1 MRSTASVAT
10 LVLTVFALSLSA
22 CGGDSESPTEP
33 DPGDSE
39 PQVGALSVSAST
51 SGEDQDT
58 TGYTAE
64 ISGPSSSSASLTTDG
79 STTFTSLDPG
89 DYDVTLADTASNCSV
104 DGSNPKTKSVT
115 AGDTASASF
124 SVTCNARTGSME
136 ASVSTTGSTLDSDGY
151 QVAVGGVTDSLPTS
165 GSTVL
170 SGVPTGQDSA
180 VLSGIQK
187 NCTAGQT
194 STAVSIAENDTASAS
209 FSVTCD
215 QALFGGYLY
224 IREDASGYYD
234 IQRVTSGGTQTWY
247 SFHYTVD
254 NVHSLVISGDGTD
267 VAYVASDSTATA
279 DSLYVRDIGGT
290 TSVVGARTGLGFPD
304 FGSDGDSLVAV
315 EGGRLTSN
323 RLAILDR
330 SLSAVRYLTDTTT
343 ADGDPDWKPNSRT
356 IAFASNRQN
365 STNLDIYSMDLD
377 TGGLTQVIG
386 TTNEHE
392 SFPTYSPSGD
402 RLVYT
407 SVNDSVGVTL
417 GTKLV
422 VSDADGS
429 NPQVIRDI
437 TSASGDYLYEPR
449 WGPQGNWIYFT
460 ETDQSANER
469 HIYRIDP
476 SGTSLE
482 QLTNTGAY
490 NVWATPEPVREP

>member
-64 ISGPSSSSASLTTDG
+64 ISGPSSSSASLGTDG

-104 DGSNPKTKSVT
+104 DGSNPKTRSVT
-115 AGDTASASF
+115 AGDTVSASF

-215 QALFGGYLY
+215 QAFFGGYVY
-224 IREDASGYYD
+224 VAITSGGYYD
-234 IQRVTSGGTQTWY
+234 IERMTSSGAQVVESLSFDVT
-247 SFHYTVD
+247 
-254 NVHSLVISGDGTD
+254 NVLGLSIAPDGTD
-267 VAYVASDSTATA
+267 ITYEVSDSTAAA
-279 DSLYVRDIGGT
+279 DSLYVRDIGGSGT
-290 TSVVGARTGLGFPD
+290 IVGARANTSWAD
-304 FGSDGDSLVAV
+304 FGSQGDSLVAI
-315 EGGRLTSN
+315 EGYRLSAN
-323 RLAILDR
+323 RLAIFNR
-330 SLSAVRYLTDTTT
+330 SLSSVRYLTDTTT
-343 ADGDPDWKPNSRT
+343 VDADPDWKPGGRT
-356 IAFASNRQN
+356 IVFASNRQT
-365 STNLDIYSMDLD
+365 SGNLDLYKMDLD
-377 TGGLTQVIG
+377 TGGLTPLTSTG
-386 TTNEHE
+386 SSHE
-392 SFPTYSPSGD
+392 QFPTFSDSGD
-402 RLVYT
+402 RLAYT
-407 SVNDSVGVTL
+407 SAPDTVSAAA

-422 VSDADGS
+422 VSDTDG
-429 NPQVIRDI
+429 NNAQVVHDV
-437 TSASGDYLYEPR
+437 SGSTGDLLYEPK
-449 WGPQGNWIYFT
+449 WGPNGDWIYFT
-460 ETDQSANER
+460 LFDSSANETLS
-469 HIYRIDP
+469 YRIDP
-476 SGTSLE
+476 SDSTLE
-482 QLTNTGAY
+482 QLATGA
-490 NVWATPEPVREP
+490 NESRFPTPEPVREP